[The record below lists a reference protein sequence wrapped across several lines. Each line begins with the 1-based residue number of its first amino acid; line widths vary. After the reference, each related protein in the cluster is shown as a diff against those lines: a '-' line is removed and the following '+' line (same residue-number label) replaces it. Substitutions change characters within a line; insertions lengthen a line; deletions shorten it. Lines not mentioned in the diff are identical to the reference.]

1 MFDALNLS
9 GIESTADE
17 TVADNLSAVLAQLSV
32 IAGESRCHTAKALL
46 AVLADE
52 PEEVAAF
59 HHDTLQSAADSAHPD
74 GEERR
79 ILCAAAKALRV
90 TFERI

>member
-17 TVADNLSAVLAQLSV
+17 TVADNLSAVLLRLSA
-32 IAGESRCHTAKALL
+32 IAGESGRYTARALL

-59 HHDTLQSAADSAHPD
+59 HHDTVQSAADSAHPD

-79 ILCAAAKALRV
+79 ILCAAAKALRA